1 MNHSAL
7 NRVEDPEL
15 LEKGFKSWVK
25 TSEMEMDSTKQVKSH
40 EISGQISANS
50 GPGD

>member
-15 LEKGFKSWVK
+15 LGKGFKSWVK

-50 GPGD
+50 GSGD